1 MSEETYTRC
10 PACTT
15 VFRITPEQ
23 LAARGGQVRCGHCK
37 TVFDANL
44 HKVSFAPPAREGDPP
59 APVESADVTLP
70 ASEEPIAD
78 TATRVPDTLTSALP
92 IPAVPEIWHEDPHSE
107 VRQPRRR
114 PTVVKGCAIALLLL
128 LLAGQVVYHFR
139 DALASGWPAA
149 RPLLSKLC
157 VVAGCTIRPLRDTA
171 MSFLAIEAS
180 DLQTDP
186 AHGGVLV
193 LTATLRNRAPWALA
207 YPDLEL
213 TLSDARDNIV
223 VRRALSPE
231 DYAATGTDL
240 SRGIAANAEVMV
252 KVFIDARAT
261 TQAGYRL
268 YMFYP

>member
-44 HKVSFAPPAREGDPP
+44 QKVSLAPPVCEGDPP
-59 APVESADVTLP
+59 GQVESAEDILP
-70 ASEEPIAD
+70 ASEEPIGD
-78 TATRVPDTLTSALP
+78 GSTRLPDTLTPAP
-92 IPAVPEIWHEDPHSE
+92 AIPAVPEIQHEDPYSAL
-107 VRQPRRR
+107 RQASRR
-114 PTVVKGCAIALLLL
+114 PTVVKGSAIALLLL

-149 RPLLSKLC
+149 RPVLAKLC

-171 MSFLAIEAS
+171 LSFLAIEAS
-180 DLQTDP
+180 DLQADP

-213 TLSDARDNIV
+213 TLTDARDNIV

-231 DYAATGTDL
+231 DYAGTGTDL
-240 SRGIAANAEVMV
+240 SQGIAANAEVMV